1 MKKYNQRTSIKQVGI
16 VGDRHYHTFEVSN
29 STIMGKATW
38 ESESSDWLAIIRK
51 Y

>member
-1 MKKYNQRTSIKQVGI
+1 MGI

-38 ESESSDWLAIIRK
+38 EPEPID
-51 Y
+51 